1 MILLPFVL
9 FLAQEPLS
17 TGAIM
22 LRVAANQDRADQAR
36 SNFVYH
42 QNVLIRLNRTN
53 GKLAREEYSEYIVTP
68 TANGSQRERQVFR
81 GKYFDHGK
89 TVEFTKPGF
98 EHKSLD
104 ADAGIAQS
112 FDEFGDDKKSRD
124 GIERDLFPLTSKEQ
138 RKYRFHFDGEED
150 YLGTPVYRIT
160 FDPRNTAPDEDEA
173 WAGEALIEHDEFQP
187 LLVTT
192 HLAEKIPI
200 WVKTVLGT
208 DVKALGFKV
217 TYKRFDQGLW
227 FPVTY
232 GGEFQFKA
240 LFLYSRKVGL
250 SLRNSDFHRAD
261 VKSSV
266 TYAGTR

>member
-1 MILLPFVL
+1 MIALPLIL
-9 FLAQEPLS
+9 FLAQEPLAAD
-17 TGAIM
+17 TIM
-22 LRVAANQDRADQAR
+22 ARVAENQDHAEQAR

-42 QNVLIRLNRTN
+42 QDVLIRLNRSN
-53 GKLAREEYSEYIVTP
+53 GKLAREEYSEYAVTP
-68 TANGSQRERQVFR
+68 AANGNHRERQVFR

-89 TVEFTKPGF
+89 TIEFTKPGF

-104 ADAGIAQS
+104 ADAGITQS
-112 FDEFGDDKKSRD
+112 FDGFGDDQKSRD
-124 GIERDLFPLTSKEQ
+124 GIQRDLFPLTSKEQ
-138 RKYRFHFDGEED
+138 RKYRFTFAGEED
-150 YLGTPVYRIT
+150 YFGTPVYRVT
-160 FDPRNTAPDEDEA
+160 FEPRKTAPDDDDES
-173 WAGEALIEHDEFQP
+173 WAGEALIERNEFQP
-187 LLVTT
+187 VLVTT
-192 HLAEKIPI
+192 HLAEKIPV

-217 TYKRFDQGLW
+217 TYRRFDQGLW

-261 VKSSV
+261 VQSSV
-266 TYAGTR
+266 TY